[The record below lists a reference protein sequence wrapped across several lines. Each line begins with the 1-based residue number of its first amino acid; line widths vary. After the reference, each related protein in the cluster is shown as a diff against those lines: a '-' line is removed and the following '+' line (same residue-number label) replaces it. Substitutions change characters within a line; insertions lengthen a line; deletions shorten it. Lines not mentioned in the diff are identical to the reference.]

1 MIQMLHLALLLAAP
15 VASSDVVVVRAD
27 HLFLGH
33 GEPIEGGA
41 LIVTDGKVT
50 AAGASVATPEGAI
63 EITHEGWI
71 TPGLF
76 GAFTMDAIGS
86 ERRDDTRPLMPE
98 ARIAHSLR
106 PHAAALTRNLRAG
119 VTTITI
125 NPDTGRPCT
134 GASALVKTSG
144 PAVLDPE
151 LQLCL
156 DMSYGAVKTDE
167 HPTSLASLHELL
179 DGALT
184 AGEGSFGEAAAGK
197 LPVMIRV
204 RDRQSVRR
212 ASALAKD
219 HGLKGALFGSYW
231 TEDLVEEVSASGLD
245 VLCDPVG
252 VAADDRAMRSI
263 NALAAGGVKI
273 GFSLVT
279 PANSPESM
287 RVGAAMCVRAGL
299 DPNIALKAMTGSAAE
314 LSGAGDH
321 AGVLAVGRDADFVLW
336 SGSPLELS
344 SSLDEVWVDGQ
355 RVHGG
360 EDK

>member
-1 MIQMLHLALLLAAP
+1 MK
-15 VASSDVVVVRAD
+15 S
-27 HLFLGH
+27 
-33 GEPIEGGA
+33 
-41 LIVTDGKVT
+41 
-50 AAGASVATPEGAI
+50 
-63 EITHEGWI
+63 
-71 TPGLF
+71 
-76 GAFTMDAIGS
+76 
-86 ERRDDTRPLMPE
+86 
-98 ARIAHSLR
+98 
-106 PHAAALTRNLRAG
+106 
-119 VTTITI
+119 
-125 NPDTGRPCT
+125 
-134 GASALVKTSG
+134 
-144 PAVLDPE
+144 
-151 LQLCL
+151 
-156 DMSYGAVKTDE
+156 DE

-179 DGALT
+179 DGALKE
-184 AGEGSFGEAAAGK
+184 GEGSFGQAAAGK

-219 HGLKGALFGSYW
+219 HGLKGALFGSFW
-231 TEDLVEEVSASGLD
+231 AEELVDEVSASGLG

-263 NALAAGGVKI
+263 NALAEGGVKI

-279 PANSPESM
+279 PASSPESM

-299 DPNIALKAMTGSAAE
+299 DPSVALMAMTSTAAE

-321 AGVLAVGRDADFVLW
+321 AGALSVGRDADFVLW

-344 SSLDEVWVDGQ
+344 SSLEEVWVDGH

>member
-33 GEPIEGGA
+33 GDPIENGA
-41 LIVTDGKVT
+41 LIVTDGKIT
-50 AAGASVATPEGAI
+50 AAGAAVKAPEGAVVI
-63 EITHEGWI
+63 EHEGWV

-76 GAFTMDAIGS
+76 GAFTMDAIGN
-86 ERRDDTRPLMPE
+86 ERRDNTRPLMPE
-98 ARIAHSLR
+98 ARIVHSLR
-106 PHAAALTRNLRAG
+106 PHAAALTRNLHAG

-144 PAVLDPE
+144 PSVVDPE

-156 DMSYGAVKTDE
+156 DMSYGAVKSDE

-184 AGEGSFGEAAAGK
+184 GGKGPFGRAAAGE
-197 LPVMIRV
+197 LPVIIRT
-204 RDRQSVRR
+204 RDRQSVRH
-212 ASALAKD
+212 AAALAKA
-219 HGLKGALFGSYW
+219 HGLRGALFGSFW
-231 TEDLVEEVSASGLD
+231 AEELVDEVADSGLG
-245 VLCDPVG
+245 VICDPVG
-252 VAADDRAMRSI
+252 IAANDRALRSI
-263 NALAAGGVKI
+263 IALSEGGVKV

-299 DPNIALKAMTGSAAE
+299 DPNVALAAMTSTAAE
-314 LSGAGDH
+314 ISGAGDH
-321 AGVLAVGRDADFVLW
+321 AGTLTVGRDADFVLW

-344 SSLDEVWVDGQ
+344 SSLEEVWVDGH

-360 EDK
+360 DDE